1 MLAGVGW
8 SMSAQ
13 SAAFAQWSRRER
25 LDRGAAESRQ
35 RRSAIIDEERRRRRA
50 RWATWLGDR
59 LLERGEPGGPRAER
73 DVDAL
78 VKLAVLLAGEGP
90 PEGADAILDALT
102 PWTHAM
108 RSDHAAALSEALVM
122 RGRIE
127 DADAIWQTLD
137 PIERMQAQLRCLGHR
152 LIAAANVYAGTAQL
166 DAVVQAII
174 AQPVGTLAELLES
187 DHDEETALAV
197 YSGVRLLYRTLE
209 LVREQ
214 APVVVDALARRCM
227 PERVDAGMLGAAQ
240 RLRADAER
248 FAIGPPA
255 KLSPQRARDPVV
267 ARVEEMVRSRVG
279 PPRGVPDE
287 VLEFVA
293 MLREGCRPP
302 KA

>member
-1 MLAGVGW
+1 M
-8 SMSAQ
+8 
-13 SAAFAQWSRRER
+13 
-25 LDRGAAESRQ
+25 
-35 RRSAIIDEERRRRRA
+35 

-59 LLERGEPGGPRAER
+59 LLERGEPGRPRAER

-127 DADAIWQTLD
+127 DACAIWQTLD

-166 DAVVQAII
+166 DAVVEAIV

-187 DHDEETALAV
+187 DHDEETALVV
-197 YSGVRLLYRTLE
+197 YSGVRLLYCTLE
-209 LVREQ
+209 VVREH
-214 APVVVDALARRCM
+214 APEVVDTLARLSTPVRA
-227 PERVDAGMLGAAQ
+227 DAAMLDAAQ
-240 RLRADAER
+240 RIRADAER
-248 FAIGPPA
+248 FAIGPA
-255 KLSPQRARDPVV
+255 KPSPPLARDPVV
-267 ARVEEMVRSRVG
+267 ARVEEMVRSRLG
-279 PPRGVPDE
+279 PPRGVPDD
-287 VLEFVA
+287 LLDYLA
-293 MLREGCRPP
+293 MLREARIEDPHD
-302 KA
+302 AE